1 MDNSATNT
9 VYHDILK
16 TYWGYDDFRPL
27 QLDIIT
33 SVGEGR
39 DTLGLMPTGGGKS
52 ITFQVP
58 AMAMEGIC
66 IVVTPLIALMKDQV
80 ENLQKRGIRALSIYS
95 GMQQHE
101 IVTALDNCELGDY
114 KFLYVSPERLG
125 TELFLKRIQFLN
137 VCMIVVDESHCI
149 SQWGY
154 DFRPAY
160 LKIADLRKYIPNAP
174 ILALTATATP
184 EVATDIQEQLLFK
197 EKNLFKKSFERKN
210 LVYVVRETED
220 KPSQLLTILRN
231 VPGTAVVYVRSRKKT
246 KEFSDFLNSNG
257 ISADYF
263 HAGLENDDKDKKQA
277 AWKEGSCRVIVATNA
292 FGMGIDKA
300 NVRSVVHMDVP
311 DSLEAYYQEAGRAGR
326 DEKRAYAVL
335 LYNNTDKTKLK
346 KWIIDTFPE
355 TERIKEVYQALGN
368 FFQLGVQSGLNLV
381 FPFNLQEF
389 CLTFHFPIAPT
400 YNALKIL
407 ELAGY
412 IELTEEIDNPSQLMF
427 TANKEELYQFR
438 NRNQIFDRLIEVLL
452 RSYTGVFTDMV
463 HINEEIIA
471 QRLGYTR
478 DEVYNNLIAL
488 SKYHIINYIPFKKTP
503 FLIYTREREFT
514 EKIVLPDSVYT
525 DRKKRYVEKIE
536 KVLEYATSTT
546 VCRSQLLLSY
556 FEQKN
561 TEPCGQCD
569 VCLAKRRQT
578 LTTPVFQKL
587 ASKIIDLLRTQ
598 PLSIKQLAAQINGKE
613 TTIIEAVRLLI
624 DDGKIRQNDKM
635 LLEIAEKTN

>member
-16 TYWGYDDFRPL
+16 TYWGYDDFRSL

-137 VCMIVVDESHCI
+137 VCMIVVDEAHCI

-160 LKIADLRKYIPNAP
+160 LKIADLRKHIPDAP

-292 FGMGIDKA
+292 FGMGIDKS
-300 NVRSVVHMDVP
+300 NVSFVIHYNMPKDIE
-311 DSLEAYYQEAGRAGR
+311 SYYQEAGRSGR
-326 DEKRAYAVL
+326 DGEPAECVI
-335 LYNNTDKTKLK
+335 LYSGNDVRINRFMIENSREDNQELSDEQRSQMIAKDMERLKQMTFYCTTTDCLRGFMLK
-346 KWIIDTFPE
+346 YFCEPNVHYCGKCSNCTDGFETVDITIDS
-355 TERIKEVYQALGN
+355 Q
-368 FFQLGVQSGLNLV
+368 
-381 FPFNLQEF
+381 
-389 CLTFHFPIAPT
+389 
-400 YNALKIL
+400 KIL
-407 ELAGY
+407 SCIYRIRQASGRDYGKSMLTDVLRGSQNEKLISLGFGELSTYGIMADSAPKKIRAEIDFLAEKGY
-412 IELTEEIDNPSQLMF
+412 IHVTEGDYP
-427 TANKEELYQFR
+427 
-438 NRNQIFDRLIEVLL
+438 
-452 RSYTGVFTDMV
+452 
-463 HINEEIIA
+463 
-471 QRLGYTR
+471 
-478 DEVYNNLIAL
+478 
-488 SKYHIINYIPFKKTP
+488 
-503 FLIYTREREFT
+503 
-514 EKIVLPDSVYT
+514 
-525 DRKKRYVEKIE
+525 
-536 KVLEYATSTT
+536 
-546 VCRSQLLLSY
+546 QLLLTARSAEVLKEKKPLTMKMPIEKKKVPSKAVGTGEDD
-556 FEQKN
+556 FLFIELKKLRS
-561 TEPCGQCD
+561 TI
-569 VCLAKRRQT
+569 AKKERV
-578 LTTPVFQKL
+578 P
-587 ASKIIDLLRTQ
+587 AYIIFSDAALKDMCRLKPTDIPHFLRV
-598 PLSIKQLAAQINGKE
+598 AGVGK
-613 TTIIEAVRLLI
+613 V
-624 DDGKIRQNDKM
+624 K
-635 LLEIAEKTN
+635 AEKYGLEFCTLIADHISKQAD

>member
-1 MDNSATNT
+1 M
-9 VYHDILK
+9 
-16 TYWGYDDFRPL
+16 
-27 QLDIIT
+27 
-33 SVGEGR
+33 
-39 DTLGLMPTGGGKS
+39 
-52 ITFQVP
+52 
-58 AMAMEGIC
+58 
-66 IVVTPLIALMKDQV
+66 
-80 ENLQKRGIRALSIYS
+80 SIYS

-137 VCMIVVDESHCI
+137 VCMIVVDEAHCI

-160 LKIADLRKYIPNAP
+160 LKIADLRKHIPDAP

-311 DSLEAYYQEAGRAGR
+311 DSLEAYYQEGRAGR
-326 DEKRAYAVL
+326 RKRAYAVL

-346 KWIIDTFPE
+346 
-355 TERIKEVYQALGN
+355 
-368 FFQLGVQSGLNLV
+368 
-381 FPFNLQEF
+381 
-389 CLTFHFPIAPT
+389 
-400 YNALKIL
+400 
-407 ELAGY
+407 
-412 IELTEEIDNPSQLMF
+412 
-427 TANKEELYQFR
+427 
-438 NRNQIFDRLIEVLL
+438 
-452 RSYTGVFTDMV
+452 TD
-463 HINEEIIA
+463 
-471 QRLGYTR
+471 Y
-478 DEVYNNLIAL
+478 
-488 SKYHIINYIPFKKTP
+488 
-503 FLIYTREREFT
+503 
-514 EKIVLPDSVYT
+514 
-525 DRKKRYVEKIE
+525 
-536 KVLEYATSTT
+536 
-546 VCRSQLLLSY
+546 
-556 FEQKN
+556 
-561 TEPCGQCD
+561 
-569 VCLAKRRQT
+569 
-578 LTTPVFQKL
+578 
-587 ASKIIDLLRTQ
+587 
-598 PLSIKQLAAQINGKE
+598 
-613 TTIIEAVRLLI
+613 
-624 DDGKIRQNDKM
+624 
-635 LLEIAEKTN
+635 

>member
-137 VCMIVVDESHCI
+137 VCMIVVDEAHCI

-160 LKIADLRKYIPNAP
+160 LKIADLRKHIPDAP

-346 KWIIDTFPE
+346 KRIIDTFPE
-355 TERIKEVYQALGN
+355 IERIKEVYQALGN

-412 IELTEEIDNPSQLMF
+412 IELTEE
-427 TANKEELYQFR
+427 
-438 NRNQIFDRLIEVLL
+438 
-452 RSYTGVFTDMV
+452 
-463 HINEEIIA
+463 
-471 QRLGYTR
+471 
-478 DEVYNNLIAL
+478 
-488 SKYHIINYIPFKKTP
+488 
-503 FLIYTREREFT
+503 
-514 EKIVLPDSVYT
+514 
-525 DRKKRYVEKIE
+525 
-536 KVLEYATSTT
+536 
-546 VCRSQLLLSY
+546 
-556 FEQKN
+556 
-561 TEPCGQCD
+561 
-569 VCLAKRRQT
+569 
-578 LTTPVFQKL
+578 
-587 ASKIIDLLRTQ
+587 
-598 PLSIKQLAAQINGKE
+598 
-613 TTIIEAVRLLI
+613 
-624 DDGKIRQNDKM
+624 
-635 LLEIAEKTN
+635 